1 MLKNLNKRAFVSPAS
16 SSLVA
21 IVTTIGDV
29 TDLLTSVDERQ
40 MISHVQLKLNVII
53 TVEQNKVRTKK
64 VNK

>member
-1 MLKNLNKRAFVSPAS
+1 MLKTLNK
-16 SSLVA
+16 SSLYVG
-21 IVTTIGDV
+21 ILITIGDV